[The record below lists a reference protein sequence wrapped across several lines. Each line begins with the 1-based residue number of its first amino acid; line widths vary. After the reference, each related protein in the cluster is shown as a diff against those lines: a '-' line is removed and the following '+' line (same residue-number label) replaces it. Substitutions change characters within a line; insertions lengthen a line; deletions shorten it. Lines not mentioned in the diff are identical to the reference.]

1 MSAPSAAA
9 ESYILC
15 ELAGTTYGVPSR
27 DVQQVEMVEQ
37 ITPVPNTPPFVEGV
51 VFVRGQVI
59 PALSLRR
66 RFGLAPR
73 PHDLRSRLIVV
84 HLRGRTVGLLVDSAR
99 EFRAI
104 PPDAL
109 QPPPEGA
116 GAPHGGYLEGI
127 AALGERLVLI
137 LRVEELLGGEALPA
151 ALLDPPAS

>member
-1 MSAPSAAA
+1 MSIASTA
-9 ESYILC
+9 ETYILC
-15 ELAGTTYGVPSR
+15 ELAGTTYAVPSR

-59 PALSLRR
+59 PALSLRL

-84 HLRGRTVGLLVDSAR
+84 QQRGRTVGLLVDSAR

-104 PPDAL
+104 PPETV
-109 QPPPEGA
+109 QTPPEGA
-116 GAPHGGYLEGI
+116 GGLQRGYLEGI

-137 LRVEELLGGEALPA
+137 LRVEELLGSEALA
-151 ALLDPPAS
+151 ALPDPSPS